1 MYRKTFYKCF
11 FLLLLFAATTSQL
24 HAHEVRPALLQ
35 IKQTGN
41 NQYDVLWKIPRK
53 DDMLPVINP
62 VFPSWFTIQQ
72 KDNGTEAGSGALFS
86 MKAIASKDIHGMPIS
101 ISGIQESL
109 IDVLVYVEFSNG
121 EKYSLL
127 IQPTK
132 TAAIIP
138 NEASYGST
146 ISTYFKLGVEH
157 ILLGID
163 HLLFVLALLL
173 LTRGTR
179 KLIATITAFTLA
191 HSITLS
197 LSVLGFVG
205 LPGPPV
211 EAVIALSILFLA
223 VELVHHYQGK
233 SVMSAAYPWIV
244 AFVFG
249 LLHGFGFAGALA
261 NIGLPQTG
269 VPLALAF
276 FNVGVEAG
284 QLLFIGTV
292 LLLIA
297 GIQKIHFT
305 KRYWQSYLAP
315 YAIGS
320 VAAFWVIERVFVI
333 LNFN

>member
-1 MYRKTFYKCF
+1 LSKAFYTCRLL
-11 FLLLLFAATTSQL
+11 LLLLFSAATWQA

-35 IKQTGN
+35 IKQTSN
-41 NQYDVLWKIPRK
+41 NQYEVLWKIPRK
-53 DDMLPVINP
+53 GDMLPVINP

-72 KDNGTEAGSGALFS
+72 KDNGVESGSGAMFS
-86 MKAIASKDIHGMPIS
+86 MKAIASKDIHGMTIS
-101 ISGIQESL
+101 VNGIQESL

-127 IQPTK
+127 LQPAK
-132 TAAIIP
+132 IAATIP
-138 NEASYGST
+138 YGSSAAST

-157 ILLGID
+157 ILFGFD

-173 LTRGTR
+173 ITKGTR
-179 KLIATITAFTLA
+179 KLIATVTAFTLA

-223 VELVHHYQGK
+223 VELVHHYQGEK
-233 SVMSAAYPWIV
+233 VMSATYPWMV

-261 NIGLPQTG
+261 GIGLPQTG

-284 QLLFIGTV
+284 QLLFIGIV
-292 LLLIA
+292 LLVIA
-297 GIQKIHFT
+297 GIQKINFT
-305 KRYWQSYLAP
+305 RRYWQPYLAP
-315 YAIGS
+315 YSIGS
-320 VAAFWVIERVFVI
+320 VAAFWVIERVYVM